1 MAQFELY
8 RYQLLPTSQQQ
19 QNLFDS
25 ELTVEEIRERKNE
38 FFWRLLSNFNLISS
52 KGYPIQQRVVFQEGD
67 WFVVM
72 LAPAR
77 KMSRETPDF
86 RRETLETWPHVTV
99 FINNSPDVQVIGISR
114 NQRAFQTTHSV
125 VKLLH
130 RSLDGGLKR
139 HGLTIQVKEQFEASE
154 FWYLMNLFR
163 GKVGRVRFE
172 MVAPN
177 MANISHVLKIDLK
190 KLNAES
196 NCQKANLELE
206 ALPGTS
212 LEIDA
217 EDQMVASCVEYA
229 SKGGGDISVKIVGLK
244 KEIRTSTRVKTIE
257 VDELIFQSTDAEL
270 LEGFIGKLLS

>member
-19 QNLFDS
+19 QHLFDS
-25 ELTVEEIRERKNE
+25 EFSVEEIREQKNE
-38 FFWRLLSNFNLISS
+38 FFWRILLDFRLISS
-52 KGYPIQQRVVFQEGD
+52 KGYPIQQRVLLQQEN

-72 LAPAR
+72 IAPPR

-86 RRETLETWPHVTV
+86 QRESLDTWPHLTV
-99 FINNSPDVQVIGISR
+99 FINNSPDVQIIGISR

-130 RSLDGGLKR
+130 RSLDGALRR
-139 HGLTIQVKEQFEASE
+139 HGLTIQVKEQFEATK
-154 FWYLMNLFR
+154 FWELMDSYR
-163 GKVGRVRFE
+163 GRIGRVRFE

-212 LEIDA
+212 LEIDGRD
-217 EDQMVASCVEYA
+217 EMVASCVEYA
-229 SKGGGDISVKIVGLK
+229 SQGGGDISVKITGIK
-244 KEIRTSTRVKTIE
+244 KEIRTSTQVKTIE
-257 VDELIFQSTDAEL
+257 IDEMIFQSTDAKL
-270 LEGFIGKLLS
+270 LEGLIRKSLS